1 MQYVQHVVH
10 TVCST
15 QKAVLKTAIV
25 WVTGNRRWVDVSH
38 WQTVSVC
45 ILLLFCYLRVTVF
58 KVPVNTRNNT
68 TTTSSEQTITV
79 HAKNGKFD
87 RDVSCTI
94 RQGYMGFSVDSCKE
108 IQRICCLQ
116 GHSCMSAHWLRKKFH
131 VSSKAY
137 PLLWTNKG
145 EKRHTVQKC
154 ICFGRILFNC
164 DNGEWKQC
172 SQWQ

>member
-1 MQYVQHVVH
+1 MSQPKPGWALVVSLMKKKRKESQYWCQFVQNAFWVTSLCTAVRTDGTDCSMQYVQHVVH

-15 QKAVLKTAIV
+15 QKAVLKTAMV
-25 WVTGNRRWVDVSH
+25 WVTGNRSWVDVSH

-94 RQGYMGFSVDSCKE
+94 RQGCMGFSVDSCKE
-108 IQRICCLQ
+108 IQRI
-116 GHSCMSAHWLRKKFH
+116 
-131 VSSKAY
+131 
-137 PLLWTNKG
+137 
-145 EKRHTVQKC
+145 
-154 ICFGRILFNC
+154 
-164 DNGEWKQC
+164 
-172 SQWQ
+172 